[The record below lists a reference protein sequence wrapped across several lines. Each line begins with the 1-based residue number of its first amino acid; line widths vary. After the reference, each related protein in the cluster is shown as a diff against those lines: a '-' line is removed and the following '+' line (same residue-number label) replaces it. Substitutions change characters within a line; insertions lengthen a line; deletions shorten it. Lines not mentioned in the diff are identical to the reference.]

1 MKSTSEITITRRAH
15 LHALLAAAAASTIP
29 SSVLAQ
35 SAEDTAVIS
44 ALSNLDE
51 SQGRTLLAVSR
62 TLFPHDALPDRFY
75 WPIVSSI
82 DTDMS
87 SSDTASTVA
96 NGLQA
101 LGENFSALDEASREQ
116 ALGKLEGGPFFSLLY
131 TATINGLYLNEELW
145 ALFGYEGSSLE
156 HGGYLHR
163 GFDEVDWLPQETG
176 SER

>member
-1 MKSTSEITITRRAH
+1 MKSASEITITRRAH
-15 LHALLAAAAASTIP
+15 LHALLAAAAASAIP
-29 SSVLAQ
+29 NSVLAQ
-35 SAEDTAVIS
+35 AAEDTPAIP

-51 SQGRTLLAVSR
+51 TRGRTLLAVSR

-82 DTDMS
+82 DVDMS
-87 SSDTASTVA
+87 SSETANMVVD
-96 NGLQA
+96 GLQM
-101 LGENFSALDEASREQ
+101 LGENFSVLDEAEREQ
-116 ALGKLEGGPFFSLLY
+116 ALGKLEGGPFFSLVY

-163 GFDEVDWLPQETG
+163 GFDEVDWLPQDDG